1 MRRAQMT
8 NKALFPSFFQPVPR
22 EIFRQFAQNWPAII
36 IVNCATLRSHALD
49 KLWAIRAPSIP
60 LISVISHITRPVR
73 KKAFKFMS
81 FVKILRTTFVNL
93 LVHIYF
99 LVYIAA

>member
-1 MRRAQMT
+1 MRRAQMM
-8 NKALFPSFFQPVPR
+8 NKTLFPSFFQPVPG

-49 KLWAIRAPSIP
+49 KLSAIRAPSIP

-73 KKAFKFMS
+73 KKN
-81 FVKILRTTFVNL
+81 I
-93 LVHIYF
+93 
-99 LVYIAA
+99 